1 MVNGTKSFYHTQNW
15 LKLLQRLKTERLSED
30 GILYCEYCHKPI
42 LKQYDCIGHHKK
54 ELNSSNVNDYN
65 ISLNPDNVMLV
76 HHACHNK
83 IHERFGNSRQK
94 KVYLVYGAPCSGKST
109 WVKNSAG
116 TEDIIFDIDN
126 IWQMITNNERYVKP
140 NNLRTNV
147 FMIRDCIFDMIRMRT
162 GRWKNAYVVGGY
174 PLASDRE
181 RLIQSLDAEVIFID
195 EKKEVCLERAKAEK
209 RIGWDKYIEEWFAD
223 YC

>member
-1 MVNGTKSFYHTQNW
+1 M
-15 LKLLQRLKTERLSED
+15 
-30 GILYCEYCHKPI
+30 
-42 LKQYDCIGHHKK
+42 
-54 ELNSSNVNDYN
+54 
-65 ISLNPDNVMLV
+65 
-76 HHACHNK
+76 
-83 IHERFGNSRQK
+83 
-94 KVYLVYGAPCSGKST
+94 YGAPCSGKST

-116 TEDIIFDIDN
+116 PEDIIFDIDN

-147 FMIRDCIFDMIRMRT
+147 FMIRDCILDMIRMRT

-181 RLIQSLDAEVIFID
+181 RLIQSLDAEEIFVD
-195 EKKEVCLERAKAEK
+195 EKKEVCLERARAEK

-223 YC
+223 CC

>member
-15 LKLLQRLKTERLSED
+15 LKLLQRLKTERLSKD

-42 LKQYDCIGHHKK
+42 LKQYDCIGHHKI

-116 TEDIIFDIDN
+116 TEDIVLDIDN

-147 FMIRDCIFDMIRMRT
+147 FMIRDCILDMIRMRT

-181 RLIQSLDAEVIFID
+181 RLIQSLDAEEIFVD
-195 EKKEVCLERAKAEK
+195 EKKEVCLERARVSE
-209 RIGWDKYIEEWFAD
+209 RHGWDKYIEEWFAD